1 MAQVA
6 IITASDS
13 GIGKECALLLVQQ
26 GFDIGITWHSDEEGA
41 KDTAREVVSHGVR
54 AVMVQLDLG
63 TLPEG
68 ALALEKLIQRLGR
81 IDVLVNNAGAMT
93 KAPFLDMQFL
103 MSGARFLPLM
113 SMVILMF
120 ANCGSS
126 DGETRAGRSHHQH
139 YVGT

>member
-13 GIGKECALLLVQQ
+13 GIGKECALLLAQQ

-54 AVMVQLDLG
+54 AEIVQLDLG
-63 TLPEG
+63 NLPEG

-93 KAPFLDMQFL
+93 KRRFLIWL
-103 MSGARFLPLM
+103 SMSGARFLPLM
-113 SMVILMF
+113 SMVHFYARKLLP
-120 ANCGSS
+120 A
-126 DGETRAGRSHHQH
+126 RW
-139 YVGT
+139 